1 MAELSRREKDR
12 LAHETEIITAAEKI
26 FCQKGFDE
34 ASMDEIAKVAQF
46 TRRTLYQYFDNK
58 EELFFAV
65 IHKGFRQLFS
75 YFEAVTSKDLN
86 GYEKVRQ
93 AGLAYYRYY
102 KDFPEIFRLMNY
114 IGYIR
119 VNAENSPRFKEF
131 MKFDNTLFES
141 LAKVIEEG
149 RKDGSIRKDLE
160 ADKMAYSLV
169 FVLTGFL
176 YELSVSG
183 KTFTKHFSLDEE
195 TFVLSTL
202 DLIYQ
207 SIRNGV

>member
-1 MAELSRREKDR
+1 
-12 LAHETEIITAAEKI
+12 
-26 FCQKGFDE
+26 
-34 ASMDEIAKVAQF
+34 MDEIAKEAQF
-46 TRRTLYQYFDNK
+46 TRRTLYQYFVNK
-58 EELFFAV
+58 EDLCFAV
-65 IHKGFRQLFS
+65 IYKGFQQLSS
-75 YFEAVTSKDLN
+75 YMEAAVTPDLT
-86 GYEKVRQ
+86 GYEKARQ
-93 AGLAYYRYY
+93 AGVAYYRFYQ
-102 KDFPEIFRLMNY
+102 DNPDIFRLMNY

-119 VNAENSPRFKEF
+119 AKAENSPKFKEF
-131 MKFDNTLFES
+131 IKFDNTLFEN
-141 LAKVIEEG
+141 LAKVVEEG
-149 RKDGSIRKDLE
+149 QKDGSIRKDLE